1 MPEAVDYAP
10 DRYNTLGEWK
20 PLFYAGDF
28 NAIESR
34 AASLSSDP
42 EVQGTL
48 LYGFAS
54 QKQVLEYVVRTTL
67 RLPVEHFAFGDDLH
81 LWLCPAPTGTTYGGR
96 NVNVYDGWH
105 SLQALDPE

>member
-28 NAIESR
+28 DAIESR
-34 AASLSSDP
+34 ATSLSSVP
-42 EVQGTL
+42 EVQGTM

-54 QKQVLEYVVRTTL
+54 QKLVLEYVVRITL
-67 RLPVEHFAFGDDLH
+67 RLPVK
-81 LWLCPAPTGTTYGGR
+81 
-96 NVNVYDGWH
+96 
-105 SLQALDPE
+105 ALRLRR